1 MSALKTTHSPFSPS
15 VTSATPPLDPVEP
28 VDGNLGKLDS
38 IASVE
43 GGTKAPDDEP
53 ATYSFG
59 DNPIPKKRMPSDQA
73 QLEEPWDWDWV
84 RKSELENAERPEDLN

>member
-1 MSALKTTHSPFSPS
+1 MNALKTTHSPFSPS

-28 VDGNLGKLDS
+28 GDGNLGKLDS

-43 GGTKAPDDEP
+43 GEAKPLDNEP

-59 DNPIPKKRMPSDQA
+59 DNPIPEKRMPPDPA
-73 QLEEPWDWDWV
+73 EVEDPCDWDWV